1 MKYLINFFSPSDDL
15 KPQEIVAEAL
25 QDLPGNPHIESTLAL
40 LAGLAPPI
48 PEVEPPQIWSHYDP
62 LARLWQPIAVGT
74 IEKSRAWKLDPEVP
88 CKSAE
93 IVEKVNITRVPAL
106 RKLLEENRPFI
117 KHLQRVTGEDFSPKG
132 RGWMYI
138 GYVLDTIISEAA
150 YFREAFRAPNW
161 LDRPALVI
169 LEQIYDQVYRVFG
182 NAPRYLKTRGGLL
195 LRGLLDNMINTV
207 AAGGTGKPKV
217 YIATTTDNMIA
228 ILEHAIGLF
237 LGRPDFGATLLL
249 ELRQPRR
256 YLEASSALGYGPAQ
270 SLEEPTVHL
279 FYVNATNN
287 FEVYPVPLRLSP
299 RFYRLCPNYLH
310 CTLTNF
316 AVGLKDFV
324 INGGQEEAARL
335 CNQV

>member
-1 MKYLINFFSPSDDL
+1 M
-15 KPQEIVAEAL
+15 

-74 IEKSRAWKLDPEVP
+74 IEKARAWKLDPEVP

-161 LDRPALVI
+161 LDRPALVV